1 MPFFQQWGEYGFIQ
15 MPKIQMPATSRI
27 QNIVKYESKV
37 DIKVRETESCQSP
50 EAHNKSESAM
60 VPLKTEI
67 DIKEEPIENY
77 ATMFLLEL
85 FD

>member
-1 MPFFQQWGEYGFIQ
+1 

-27 QNIVKYESKV
+27 QKIVESESKF
-37 DIKVRETESCQSP
+37 IIEVRETESCQSP
-50 EAHNKSESAM
+50 KADSKSESTM

-77 ATMFLLEL
+77 AYNVLA
-85 FD
+85 